1 MAEVKSAQ
9 MNKDIQAMSDYGI
22 INGSGN
28 VTDVGET
35 AFGIASSE
43 KYGAMTAKNKA
54 FENFDA
60 KHFKQ
65 RAIETYMEKHH
76 MNKNNLDDI
85 NKASHAVEKE
95 MNRLGLT
102 EDATPEQIAG
112 AVAAM
117 GATNYSSSKSLN
129 FLGMNMNMGLGGDGS
144 SRIDTQGGEKTSISN
159 TTEVSSGRKETLFND
174 VKELVNTNP
183 QARVALMAAKTDKE
197 AAEILAGFDAAKW
210 GSDLKNVTAMGGII
224 GIKKTL
230 DALGIEAD
238 TETMGLAGGVAGGI
252 FAGAGGMMAL
262 EKMTKDGGKYLK
274 ADDEFLG
281 GFERKADG
289 YYDNKGNMVFD
300 KEGYLMDSRGRV
312 ANPNY
317 GKGVVSRT
325 ASGTWNA
332 LAGTSEDFTQVDTS
346 KPLNQSTN
354 GSTNQYDTPHNQG
367 VGNNSHVNP
376 PSNNMSNSTT
386 KSGGG
391 ASGEKVYM

>member
-1 MAEVKSAQ
+1 
-9 MNKDIQAMSDYGI
+9 
-22 INGSGN
+22 
-28 VTDVGET
+28 
-35 AFGIASSE
+35 
-43 KYGAMTAKNKA
+43 
-54 FENFDA
+54 
-60 KHFKQ
+60 
-65 RAIETYMEKHH
+65 
-76 MNKNNLDDI
+76 
-85 NKASHAVEKE
+85 
-95 MNRLGLT
+95 
-102 EDATPEQIAG
+102 
-112 AVAAM
+112 
-117 GATNYSSSKSLN
+117 
-129 FLGMNMNMGLGGDGS
+129 MGLGGDGS

-159 TTEVSSGRKETLFND
+159 TTEISSGRKETLFND

-183 QARVALMAAKTDKE
+183 QARVALMAAKTDKK
-197 AAEILAGFDAAKW
+197 AAEISAGFDAAKW

-252 FAGAGGMMAL
+252 FAGAGGLMAL
-262 EKMTKDGGKYLK
+262 EKMTKDSGKYLK

-317 GKGVVSRT
+317 GKGVVRKT
-325 ASGTWNA
+325 VGGAKETIADAFDGLRPQAS
-332 LAGTSEDFTQVDTS
+332 TSNSFDYS
-346 KPLNQSTN
+346 STNSPNSSPN

>member
-1 MAEVKSAQ
+1 
-9 MNKDIQAMSDYGI
+9 
-22 INGSGN
+22 
-28 VTDVGET
+28 
-35 AFGIASSE
+35 
-43 KYGAMTAKNKA
+43 
-54 FENFDA
+54 
-60 KHFKQ
+60 
-65 RAIETYMEKHH
+65 
-76 MNKNNLDDI
+76 
-85 NKASHAVEKE
+85 
-95 MNRLGLT
+95 
-102 EDATPEQIAG
+102 
-112 AVAAM
+112 M

-300 KEGYLMDSRGRV
+300 KEGYLMDSKGRV

-317 GKGVVSRT
+317 GKGVVRKTVGGAKETIADAFDS
-325 ASGTWNA
+325 
-332 LAGTSEDFTQVDTS
+332 LAGGKTSTQAPADTYNS
-346 KPLNQSTN
+346 SPN
-354 GSTNQYDTPHNQG
+354 GSTNQYDTPHNQS
-367 VGNNSHVNP
+367 VSNNSHGNP

>member
-1 MAEVKSAQ
+1 

-317 GKGVVSRT
+317 GKGVVRK
-325 ASGTWNA
+325 ASGGVVDA
-332 LAGTSEDFTQVDTS
+332 FDGLRPQASTSNSFDYS
-346 KPLNQSTN
+346 STNSPN